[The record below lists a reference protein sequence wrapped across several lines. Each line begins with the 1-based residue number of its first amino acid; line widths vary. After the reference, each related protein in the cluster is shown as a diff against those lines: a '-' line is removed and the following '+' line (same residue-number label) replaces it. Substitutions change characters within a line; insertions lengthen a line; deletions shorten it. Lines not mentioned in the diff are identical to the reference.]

1 MENVIEHLFL
11 EDILAEDEIDQVFSS
26 LPQIT
31 PPSTLVSNIMSAVAQ
46 LQVEQV
52 ASPTLSTSW
61 DNLEV
66 LHVSLDSQQ
75 LC

>member
-46 LQVEQV
+46 LQVDQV
-52 ASPTLSTSW
+52 VSPTRSTSW